1 MTEMWENIR
10 DVNEFAAKNEHT
22 KMSNSSK
29 DLVRSG
35 DEGGIQELLHLFPCQ
50 FTERI
55 QRICSGLPLGRV
67 DPQSEKPLKKPCS
80 SIF

>member
-29 DLVRSG
+29 DLVGSG

-50 FTERI
+50 FAERVE
-55 QRICSGLPLGRV
+55 RICSGLPLGLV
-67 DPQSEKPLKKPCS
+67 DPEKNS
-80 SIF
+80 